1 VHARKAWL
9 AGLSPKENREV
20 PPLDYQRVYRLKA
33 AHPDLPIVLNGGIA
47 TVEQAVAHSGRV
59 DGVMMGRAAYQ
70 EPWRLLSV
78 DPALFGEDAPFSSQ
92 RAAVEAF
99 IPYVEAE
106 LARGT
111 RLHSITRHMLGLF
124 QGLPGARAWRRH
136 LATEAVKP
144 GAGADVLRQALDL
157 VRDRAVAEVAAA

>member
-1 VHARKAWL
+1 
-9 AGLSPKENREV
+9 
-20 PPLDYQRVYRLKA
+20 
-33 AHPDLPIVLNGGIA
+33 
-47 TVEQAVAHSGRV
+47 VEQAAAHVGRV

-78 DPALFGEDAPFSSQ
+78 DPLLFGEDASFPSQ
-92 RAAVEAF
+92 RAAVETF

-124 QGLPGARAWRRH
+124 QGMPGARAYRRH
-136 LATEAVKP
+136 IATEAVKP
-144 GAGADVLRQALDL
+144 GAGANVLTEALEM
-157 VRDRAVAEVAAA
+157 VRERAEADEVAA